1 MRTSRRL
8 LNAAVAGAAVLSMAA
23 CASNGSGGGGSDD
36 SVIKLGFVY
45 QGGGGLNATSVAY
58 VHGLQVAVDELNKA
72 GGITVNG
79 KKYTYALDTCNDHF
93 DQTQT
98 TGCANKL
105 VLDNA
110 DKFMFGGFAD
120 FGPIIRGVTE
130 RHKVVYF
137 STGPAVAALMSQSK
151 YVVDIVP
158 TNDIRA
164 KADVAAIQQL
174 YPGAKRLALLGDQ
187 ALAWTQ
193 DVADIKKAIQ
203 GTDLQIVGEETA
215 PLTLNDFSALLTSL
229 KGSNPDV
236 VVSFMTSPARSKTI
250 LEENARLHV
259 VGKFFDPSANC
270 GAINAGNT
278 GVAIAANTN
287 TGAVLDGPGVND
299 IAKKYV
305 ADYYGGNY
313 QPNPDPNIANALY
326 AYDDIG
332 WLKQAMEKAGSIDD
346 VDKILT
352 AMNSITYQGV
362 NGSITMKDN
371 QETYGQVV
379 CHSTTGG
386 PPFQQ
391 TLIPPATS

>member
-1 MRTSRRL
+1 V
-8 LNAAVAGAAVLSMAA
+8 LNAAVAGAAALSLAA
-23 CASNGSGGGGSDD
+23 CASDSGGGDG

-58 VHGLQVAVDELNKA
+58 VHGMQVAVDELNKA
-72 GGITVNG
+72 GGITVDG
-79 KKYTYALDTCNDHF
+79 TKYTFALDTCNDHF

-105 VLDNA
+105 VLDSG

-151 YVVDIVP
+151 YVVDVVP
-158 TNDIRA
+158 TNEVRA
-164 KADVAAIQQL
+164 KADVAAIQKL
-174 YPGAKRLALLGDQ
+174 YPDAKRLALLGDQ
-187 ALAWTQ
+187 ALVWDQ
-193 DVADIKKAIQ
+193 DVADIKTAIQ
-203 GTDLQIVGEETA
+203 GTDLQIVGEEKA

-236 VVSFMTSPARSKTI
+236 LVSFMTSPARSKAI

-259 VGKFFDPSANC
+259 VDKFFDPSANC

-287 TGAVLDGPGVND
+287 TGAVLNGTEASDL
-299 IAKKYV
+299 AKKYV
-305 ADYYGGNY
+305 TNYYSNGY
-313 QPNPDPNIANALY
+313 SPNPDPNIANALY
-326 AYDDIG
+326 AYDNIG

-346 VDKILT
+346 VDKILQ
-352 AMNSITYQGV
+352 AMNSITYTGI
-362 NGSITMKDN
+362 NGTISMKAN
-371 QETYGQVV
+371 QQTYGQVV
-379 CHSTTGG
+379 CYSANGG
-386 PPFQQ
+386 PPFKEV
-391 TLIPPATS
+391 LIPPAAS